1 MSHEIRKV
9 ALNRIYLDN
18 DNPRHDPIDNESE
31 IINYLLRKENVK
43 PLARHIAEAGSMSP
57 LERLAIVAHPEV
69 KGAYIAAEGNRRI
82 CALKLLSDP
91 DKAHSETDKT
101 YFRGLAKKI
110 SDIPSSL
117 EAVVFSDMETAR
129 PWISLRHEGEQG
141 GVGTK
146 AWDSDQKTRFH
157 AQGGGKSNP
166 NIQALLLKQ
175 YAGKKQLLSQKQL
188 QAVSLTTLT
197 RYLSNPVF
205 RDALGLTDNKTLNIS
220 VPEDEFDRVIKRFLS
235 DTLDDRSGVNSRT
248 NADARKAYAGTLRAE
263 GIAPS
268 TRGITLYD
276 VSSGPQ
282 PSDPK
287 PAEKDQPRKRNNQS
301 PDDRKTVIPKG
312 FSVHIKDKV
321 LKRLYDE
328 LRGLEAENFSF
339 AATYLLRAV
348 IEKTATIFL
357 EQRGGGASGRLHQK
371 LDRVAK
377 LLAADGMDDRDL
389 KVLRT
394 MAADRDSRYS
404 PDTIGHFVHGGAV
417 PTRTQS
423 IKLWDSIESVMK
435 TMFEKLD

>member
-1 MSHEIRKV
+1 MSHEIKEV
-9 ALNRIYLDN
+9 ALSRIYLDN

-31 IINYLLRKENVK
+31 IINYLLKKENVK
-43 PLARHIAEAGSMSP
+43 PLARHIVEAGSMSP
-57 LERLAIVAHPEV
+57 LERLAIVAHPEI
-69 KGAYIAAEGNRRI
+69 KGAYIAAEGNRRL

-91 DKAHSETDKT
+91 DKAHSEADKN
-101 YFRGLAKKI
+101 YFRGLARRG
-110 SDIPSSL
+110 SSIPSTL
-117 EAVVFSDMETAR
+117 EAVVFRDMETAR

-146 AWDSDQKTRFH
+146 AWDTDQKTRFH

-175 YAGKKQLLSQKQL
+175 YAGKKHLLTQEQLK
-188 QAVSLTTLT
+188 AVSLTTLT

-205 RDALGLTDNKTLNIS
+205 RDSLGLADNKTLTIS
-220 VPEDEFDRVIKRFLS
+220 VPEDEFDRVVKRFLS
-235 DTLDDRSGVNSRT
+235 DTLDDGSGVNSRT
-248 NADARKAYAGTLRAE
+248 NAEARKAYAETLRAE

-268 TRGITLYD
+268 TRGVTPYD
-276 VSSGPQ
+276 VSAGPQ
-282 PSDPK
+282 PPAPK
-287 PAEKDQPRKRNNQS
+287 SAGKDQAQKRNNRS
-301 PDDRKTVIPKG
+301 PDDRKTVIPKD

-328 LRGLEAENFSF
+328 LRGLDAEEFTF

-348 IEKTATIFL
+348 IEKTATLFL
-357 EQRGGGASGRLHQK
+357 QKQGKGIDGQLHQK

-377 LLAADGMDDRDL
+377 LLAADGMGDREL

-394 MAADRDSRYS
+394 MATEKDNRYS

-417 PTRTQS
+417 PTHTQS
-423 IKLWDSIESVMK
+423 IRLWDSIESVM
-435 TMFEKLD
+435 TVLFSKLQ

>member
-1 MSHEIRKV
+1 MSHEIKEV
-9 ALNRIYLDN
+9 KLSRIYLDN
-18 DNPRHDPIDNESE
+18 DNPRHDLIDNEPE
-31 IINYLLRKENVK
+31 IINYLLKKENVK

-91 DKAHSETDKT
+91 DKAHSEADKN
-101 YFRGLAKKI
+101 YFRSLAKKI
-110 SDIPSSL
+110 GTIPSTL

-129 PWISLRHEGEQG
+129 PWISLRHEGEQS

-175 YAGKKQLLSQKQL
+175 YAGKKHLLTQGQL
-188 QAVSLTTLT
+188 QTVSLTTLT

-205 RDALGLTDNKTLNIS
+205 RDSLGLTDNKTLNIS
-220 VPEDEFDRVIKRFLS
+220 VPEVEFDRVVKRFLS
-235 DTLDDRSGVNSRT
+235 DTLDEDSGVNSRT
-248 NADARKAYAGTLRAE
+248 NAEARKAYAGTLRSE
-263 GIAPS
+263 GVAPS
-268 TRGITLYD
+268 TRGITPYD
-276 VSSGPQ
+276 VSAGPQ
-282 PSDPK
+282 PPAPK
-287 PAEKDQPRKRNNQS
+287 SAGKDQPRKRNNRS
-301 PDDRKTVIPKG
+301 PDDRKTVIPKN
-312 FSVHIKDKV
+312 FSAHIKNTV

-328 LRGLEAENFSF
+328 LRGLDAEYFSF

-348 IEKTATIFL
+348 IEQTATLFL
-357 EQRGGGASGRLHQK
+357 QQQGNGVDGLLHKK
-371 LDRVAK
+371 LDRVAN
-377 LLAADGMDDRDL
+377 LLAAEGMGDREL

-394 MAADRDSRYS
+394 MATAKDSRYS

-417 PTRTQS
+417 PTHTQS
-423 IKLWDSIESVMK
+423 IKLWDSIEPVMAVL
-435 TMFEKLD
+435 FSKLK